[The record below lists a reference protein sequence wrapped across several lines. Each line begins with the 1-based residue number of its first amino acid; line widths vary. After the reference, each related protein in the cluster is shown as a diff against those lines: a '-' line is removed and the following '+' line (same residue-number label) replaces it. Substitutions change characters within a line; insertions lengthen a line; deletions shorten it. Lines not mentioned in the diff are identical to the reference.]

1 MSEIGVGR
9 VRPCCKQ
16 KNGMKLVTWNITLH
30 STGPDWPI
38 KSSHQSCSTEYILR
52 SSHQNRFIKTFFLI
66 FRNIYRKT
74 LVLEFLFNTVAD
86 LRQSHHQLQ
95 DALDVGST
103 TQAHLFK
110 STVLFKNTYFDE
122 HLLMAASDDLKMPW
136 KTLWQRALP
145 VKLLVS
151 FIVDVF
157 IEFGNIFRT
166 FN

>member
-1 MSEIGVGR
+1 
-9 VRPCCKQ
+9 
-16 KNGMKLVTWNITLH
+16 MKLVTWNITLH
-30 STGPDWPI
+30 STGPHRPI
-38 KSSHQSCSTEYILR
+38 KSSHQSSTEYILR
-52 SSHQNRFIKTFFLI
+52 SSHQKRFIKTFFLI
-66 FRNIYRKT
+66 FRNIYRKK

-86 LRQSHHQLQ
+86 LQQSHHQLQ
-95 DALDVGST
+95 DALDVRST

-122 HLLMAASDDLKMPW
+122 HLLMAASEDLKMHW
-136 KTLWQRALP
+136 KTPRQRALP

-166 FN
+166 FK